1 MSTANQ
7 QTLVES
13 GAEAR
18 PPILEK
24 GSCVPWASQ
33 FLRFLDNKREEG
45 ELMRHSIDNDPYKWK
60 EIVDPNDDTKTIIE
74 PVKNFERNSRL
85 MNEFD
90 KFVAADGESLT
101 SVYES
106 PSYSRSTQPYYVTHP
121 LFVIDYDDDYQ
132 REIQGDAKEDKHL
145 SVMIQDGR
153 MDIQSKNVGYD
164 GNGNM
169 YAGRTNNN
177 QATNTGNG
185 LVQKIKEHEH
195 NVQRIPRTESI
206 PGKTNE
212 QMLLATKDKVG
223 VHLDEEENDFMLDN
237 AYGDNTLED
246 LNAPVIIMAHIQP
259 TDDKSD
265 TEPTYDTEIISEV
278 NASQIDMINGD
289 YVENNSGQAE
299 HDTNAHDQPFPDFES
314 LINNVQVEAE
324 NQRKMNIE
332 LKKQKALLQRELETC
347 KEWVKEFE
355 KKRDQFINY
364 FFWVKGYLGK
374 YIKTE
379 TVKYKWNV
387 AKVPH

>member
-18 PPILEK
+18 PLILEK

-60 EIVDPNDDTKTIIE
+60 EIVDPNDDTKTIIK

-132 REIQGDAKEDKHL
+132 REIQGDAKEDKH
-145 SVMIQDGR
+145 STAMMNQVMIQDGR

-169 YAGRTNNN
+169 YAGRTNSN

-185 LVQKIKEHEH
+185 LVQKIKEYEH
-195 NVQRIPRTESI
+195 NVQRIPRTESTL
-206 PGKTNE
+206 GKTNE

-265 TEPTYDTEIISEV
+265 TEPTYDTEII
-278 NASQIDMINGD
+278 N
-289 YVENNSGQAE
+289 YVKNNSGQAE

-324 NQRKMNIE
+324 NQCKMNIE
-332 LKKQKALLQRELETC
+332 LKKQKPLLQRELETC

-364 FFWVKGYLGK
+364 FFG
-374 YIKTE
+374 
-379 TVKYKWNV
+379 
-387 AKVPH
+387 